1 MATTG
6 QTTADAG
13 LAMPR
18 LGPGLQDLPLSRL
31 ARGACP
37 SLTAPMQTGDGLLV
51 RLRPSTPGLTI
62 CQFRQLATAAA
73 LRGNGLIEI
82 TARGNLQL
90 RGLSLETMS
99 GLEADIGRAG
109 IVPQI
114 GLTIETPPLSGK
126 DFGEI
131 ADARAMA
138 ARLRDALAGL
148 PAPLTLAPKLT
159 IIVDGGGRLN
169 LDAVAADI
177 RLMAIATTDAKP
189 RWQVAVG
196 GSRASAASVFAG
208 SEEDAPAK
216 VLDLLKTLAALGV
229 VARGRDL
236 LPAGTAPW
244 TESAVPQTSLQPQQ
258 SYLGIHSLGAKT
270 GVLGLRPAFGQI
282 HADALI
288 AFLDVAEAGRVDEI
302 RTAPDHALLLLG
314 ASAEAMTKLQAAAG
328 TFGFWTDA
336 DEPASH
342 IATCSGSGACASATY
357 RTRDIATKAVDWTAG
372 LLDGSMTLHLSGCPK
387 GCAHPGTSALTIVGL
402 PTGYGIIVQGKA
414 SSRPDLVVDED
425 GLKLAL
431 RRVALMVRQAKGA
444 GESAGDCLKRLGSEA
459 IIAALGQE

>member
-6 QTTADAG
+6 QRTADAG

-18 LGPGLQDLPLSRL
+18 LGPSHGLLPSRL

-37 SLTAPMQTGDGLLV
+37 SLAAPMQTGDGLLV

-62 CQFRQLATAAA
+62 SQFRQLATAAA
-73 LRGNGLIEI
+73 LHGNGLIEV

-90 RGLSLETMS
+90 RGLSLETMP
-99 GLEADIGRAG
+99 GLEADIARAG
-109 IVPQI
+109 IVAET
-114 GLTIETPPLSGK
+114 GLTIETPPLSGE
-126 DFGEI
+126 DIAEI

-138 ARLRDALAGL
+138 ARLRKVLAGL

-169 LDAVAADI
+169 LDAIAADI

-189 RWQVAVG
+189 RWQVAIG

-208 SEEDAPAK
+208 SDEDAPAK

-229 VARGRDL
+229 AARGRDL
-236 LPAGTAPW
+236 RPAGTAPQ
-244 TESAVPQTSLQPQQ
+244 TESAVPRISLQPQQ
-258 SYLGIHSLGAKT
+258 SYLGIHSLGATT

-282 HADALI
+282 HAAALI
-288 AFLDVAEAGRVDEI
+288 AFLDVAEAGGVKEI

-314 ASAEAMTKLQAAAG
+314 ASPEAMTKLQAVAG

-336 DEPASH
+336 NEPASH
-342 IATCSGSGACASATY
+342 IATCAGSGACASATY
-357 RTRDIATKAVDWTAG
+357 RTRNLAAKAVDWTAE
-372 LLDGSMTLHLSGCPK
+372 LLDGSITLHLSGCPK
-387 GCAHPGTSALTIVGL
+387 GCAHPDTSALTIVGL
-402 PTGYGIIVQGKA
+402 PTGYGIIVRGKA
-414 SSRPDLVVDED
+414 SSPPDLIVDEH
-425 GLKLAL
+425 GLKPAL
-431 RRVALMVRQAKGA
+431 RRIALMVQQAKGA
-444 GESAGDCLKRLGSEA
+444 GESGGDCLKRLGSAA
-459 IIAALGQE
+459 IVAALGQE